1 MTSRL
6 NSLYFSASLALS
18 FFITQPIMA
27 DEGNKKIE
35 FEFAA
40 PVQIPGHLLAPGKYV
55 FELMDTA
62 FSDRNMVQIF
72 SEDSNGKET
81 LIATIETVSDTTPNT
96 PEKATIHFEERSSG
110 APEAIHSWYYPGD
123 DTGWEFVYPKG
134 QSLEANVSTAPD
146 LAPVAPAA
154 TAAAA
159 APSTPAP
166 TETQPAQENEP
177 APEVAVV
184 EDQIVVAQNDAP
196 APLPAPDANIQTS
209 DAQVL
214 VLPETGG
221 NSDVEIMTAFALLG
235 SGIAAIF
242 AFRRKSVA
250 EANR

>member
-1 MTSRL
+1 MTSKL

-35 FEFAA
+35 FEFAT
-40 PVQIPGHLLAPGKYV
+40 PVQIPGQVLAPGKYV

-62 FSDRNMVQIF
+62 FSDRNTVQIF

-81 LIATIETVSDTTPNT
+81 LIATLETLPETTPYT

-134 QSLEANVSTAPD
+134 QSLEANVSTTPNS
-146 LAPVAPAA
+146 APAA

-166 TETQPAQENEP
+166 TETQQAQENEP
-177 APEVAVV
+177 APEVALV

-196 APLPAPDANIQTS
+196 APLSAPDANIQTS

-221 NSDVEIMTAFALLG
+221 NSDVEIMTAVALLG
-235 SGIAAIF
+235 TGIAAIF

-250 EANR
+250 DANR